1 MIDPMIWVRSK
12 DGIFLGVCSGLAKSL
27 GFQPWLFRLILL
39 ASIFFFG
46 VGVMIYLLLA
56 IALPREDRVFE
67 AKEAKIMGVCY
78 RLSKTLDMEVG
89 LVRFLFLFLTFSSLG
104 ITLFFYLLLH
114 FLLKPA
120 QDDIKN

>member
-1 MIDPMIWVRSK
+1 MVWIRSK
-12 DGIFLGVCSGLAKSL
+12 DGIFLGVCAGLAKSF
-27 GFQPWLFRLILL
+27 GFHPWLFRLFLL

-46 VGVMIYLLLA
+46 VGFLVYLLLA

-67 AKEAKIMGVCY
+67 SKEAKIMGVCY
-78 RLSKTLDMEVG
+78 RLSRTLDMEVG
-89 LVRFLFLFLTFSSLG
+89 LVRFLFLFLTLSSLG

-120 QDDIKN
+120 HDDLKN